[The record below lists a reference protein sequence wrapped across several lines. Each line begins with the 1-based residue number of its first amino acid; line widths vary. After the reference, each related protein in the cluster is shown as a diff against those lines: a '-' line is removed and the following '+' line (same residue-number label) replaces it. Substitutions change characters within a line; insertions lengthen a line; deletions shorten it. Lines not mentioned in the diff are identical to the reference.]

1 MQGKILSKAPCN
13 EDLFEGGAHKKL
25 AKVIADE
32 CDPDAHYVHQDG
44 YGCLTREFNHWFQIV
59 KSFFRID
66 FRNNIW
72 RKPYFGI
79 S

>member
-32 CDPDAHYVHQDG
+32 IRNDPDCTIIGIDG
-44 YGCLTREFNHWFQIV
+44 G
-59 KSFFRID
+59 
-66 FRNNIW
+66 
-72 RKPYFGI
+72 
-79 S
+79 